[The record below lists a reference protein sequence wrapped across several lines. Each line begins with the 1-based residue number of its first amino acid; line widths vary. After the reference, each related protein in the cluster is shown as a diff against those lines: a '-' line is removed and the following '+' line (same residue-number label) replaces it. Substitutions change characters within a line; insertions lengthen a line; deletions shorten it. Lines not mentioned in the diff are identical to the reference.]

1 MLIPVKTHKSEKGYA
16 VKMKPKSI
24 LSFIIVAVML
34 TTSAF
39 IIMGMSQRCTAYA
52 ESTISPCNDECI
64 HQLARYGK
72 TEIINFGEF
81 TNTSPVAVRRKA
93 EYSKI
98 TYDSI
103 KVSKRCDGLPVTEII
118 RTYVESMVVLG
129 FDYSRPGSY
138 TYIFIRGND
147 YAKLEYD
154 RFRDRIIILY
164 KGV

>member
-1 MLIPVKTHKSEKGYA
+1 MIFIKTHRSEKGYA
-16 VKMKPKSI
+16 VKMKLKGI
-24 LSFIIVAVML
+24 LSFIIVTVML

-52 ESTISPCNDECI
+52 ESAISPCNDECI

-103 KVSKRCDGLPVTEII
+103 KVSKSCDGLPVTEII
-118 RTYVESMVVLG
+118 RTYAESMVVLG
-129 FDYSRPGSY
+129 FDYMRPGSY
-138 TYIFIRGND
+138 TYIFIRGNN

-154 RFRDRIIILY
+154 RFRDRIIIIY
-164 KGV
+164 K

>member
-1 MLIPVKTHKSEKGYA
+1 MKRELKGLLSLIVVT
-16 VKMKPKSI
+16 I
-24 LSFIIVAVML
+24 ML

-72 TEIINFGEF
+72 TAIINFGEF

-103 KVSKRCDGLPVTEII
+103 KVSKNCDGLPVTEII
-118 RTYVESMVVLG
+118 RTYAESMVVLG
-129 FDYSRPGSY
+129 FDYMRPGSY

-154 RFRDRIIILY
+154 RFRDRIIIIY
-164 KGV
+164 R

>member
-1 MLIPVKTHKSEKGYA
+1 MLIPVKTHESEKGYA
-16 VKMKPKSI
+16 VEMKLKSI
-24 LSFIIVAVML
+24 LSFIVVTVML

-52 ESTISPCNDECI
+52 ESAILPCNDECI

-72 TEIINFGEF
+72 TGIINFGEF

-103 KVSKRCDGLPVTEII
+103 KVSKSCDGLPVTEII

-129 FDYSRPGSY
+129 FDYTRPGSY
-138 TYIFIRGND
+138 TYIFIRGNN

-154 RFRDRIIILY
+154 RFKNKIIIMY
-164 KGV
+164 R

>member
-1 MLIPVKTHKSEKGYA
+1 M
-16 VKMKPKSI
+16 KMKPKSI
-24 LSFIIVAVML
+24 LSFIIVTIML

-72 TEIINFGEF
+72 TAIINFGEF

-103 KVSKRCDGLPVTEII
+103 KVSKNCDGLPVTEII
-118 RTYVESMVVLG
+118 RTYAESMVVLG
-129 FDYSRPGSY
+129 FDFTHPGSY

-154 RFRDRIIILY
+154 RFRDRIIIMY
-164 KGV
+164 R

>member
-1 MLIPVKTHKSEKGYA
+1 MKRELKGLLSLIVVT
-16 VKMKPKSI
+16 I
-24 LSFIIVAVML
+24 ML

-72 TEIINFGEF
+72 TAIINFGEF

-103 KVSKRCDGLPVTEII
+103 KVSKNCDGLPVAEII

-129 FDYSRPGSY
+129 FDYSHPGSY
-138 TYIFIRGND
+138 TYIFIRGNN

-154 RFRDRIIILY
+154 RFRDRIIIIY
-164 KGV
+164 K

>member
-1 MLIPVKTHKSEKGYA
+1 MKRHLKGLLSLIVVT
-16 VKMKPKSI
+16 I
-24 LSFIIVAVML
+24 ML

-52 ESTISPCNDECI
+52 ESTISPCNDKCI

-103 KVSKRCDGLPVTEII
+103 KVSKNCDGLPVTEII

-129 FDYSRPGSY
+129 FDFTHPGSY
-138 TYIFIRGND
+138 TYIFIRGNN

-154 RFRDRIIILY
+154 RFRDRIIIIY
-164 KGV
+164 R

>member
-1 MLIPVKTHKSEKGYA
+1 MKRELKGLLSLIVVT
-16 VKMKPKSI
+16 I
-24 LSFIIVAVML
+24 ML

-72 TEIINFGEF
+72 TAIINFGEF

-103 KVSKRCDGLPVTEII
+103 KVSKNCDGLPVTEII
-118 RTYVESMVVLG
+118 RTYAESMVVLG
-129 FDYSRPGSY
+129 FDYTRPGSY
-138 TYIFIRGND
+138 TYIFIRGNN

-154 RFRDRIIILY
+154 RFRDRIIIMY
-164 KGV
+164 R

>member
-1 MLIPVKTHKSEKGYA
+1 MKRELKGLLSLIVVT
-16 VKMKPKSI
+16 I
-24 LSFIIVAVML
+24 ML

-72 TEIINFGEF
+72 TAIINFGEF

-103 KVSKRCDGLPVTEII
+103 KVSKNCDGLPVTEII
-118 RTYVESMVVLG
+118 RTYAESMVVLG
-129 FDYSRPGSY
+129 FDYMRPGSY
-138 TYIFIRGND
+138 TYIFIREND

-154 RFRDRIIILY
+154 RFRDRIIIIY
-164 KGV
+164 R

>member
-1 MLIPVKTHKSEKGYA
+1 MKRELKGLLSLIVVT
-16 VKMKPKSI
+16 I
-24 LSFIIVAVML
+24 ML

-39 IIMGMSQRCTAYA
+39 IIMGISQRCTAYA
-52 ESTISPCNDECI
+52 ESTILPCNDECI

-81 TNTSPVAVRRKA
+81 TNSSPVTVRRKA

-103 KVSKRCDGLPVTEII
+103 KVSKNCDGLPVTEII
-118 RTYVESMVVLG
+118 RTYAESMVVLG
-129 FDYSRPGSY
+129 FDYTRPGSY
-138 TYIFIRGND
+138 TYIFIRGNN

-154 RFRDRIIILY
+154 RFRDRIIIMY
-164 KGV
+164 R

>member
-16 VKMKPKSI
+16 VKIKLKSI
-24 LSFIIVAVML
+24 LSCIVVTVML

-81 TNTSPVAVRRKA
+81 TNTSPAAVRRKA
-93 EYSKI
+93 GYSKI

-103 KVSKRCDGLPVTEII
+103 KVSKSCDGLPVTEII
-118 RTYVESMVVLG
+118 RNYVESMVVLG

-154 RFRDRIIILY
+154 RFRDKIIIMY
-164 KGV
+164 R

>member
-1 MLIPVKTHKSEKGYA
+1 MKRELKGLLSLIVVT
-16 VKMKPKSI
+16 I
-24 LSFIIVAVML
+24 ML

-52 ESTISPCNDECI
+52 ENTISPCNDKCI

-103 KVSKRCDGLPVTEII
+103 KVSKSCDGLPVTEII

-138 TYIFIRGND
+138 TYIFIRGNN

-154 RFRDRIIILY
+154 RFRDRIIIMY
-164 KGV
+164 R

>member
-1 MLIPVKTHKSEKGYA
+1 
-16 VKMKPKSI
+16 MKIKLKSI
-24 LSFIIVAVML
+24 LSFIVVTVML

-39 IIMGMSQRCTAYA
+39 IIVGMSQRCTAYA
-52 ESTISPCNDECI
+52 ESTILPCNDECII

-72 TEIINFGEF
+72 TAIINFGEF
-81 TNTSPVAVRRKA
+81 ANTSPAAVRRKA

-103 KVSKRCDGLPVTEII
+103 KVSKNCDGLPVTEII

-147 YAKLEYD
+147 FAKLEYD
-154 RFRDRIIILY
+154 RFRDRIIIMY
-164 KGV
+164 R

>member
-1 MLIPVKTHKSEKGYA
+1 MLIPVKTHRSEKGYA

-24 LSFIIVAVML
+24 LSFIIVTIML

-72 TEIINFGEF
+72 TAIINFGEF
-81 TNTSPVAVRRKA
+81 TNTSPVTVRRKA

-103 KVSKRCDGLPVTEII
+103 KVSKNCDGLPVTEII
-118 RTYVESMVVLG
+118 RTYAESMVVLG
-129 FDYSRPGSY
+129 FDYLRPGSY

-154 RFRDRIIILY
+154 RFRDRIIIMY
-164 KGV
+164 R

>member
-1 MLIPVKTHKSEKGYA
+1 MKRELKGLLSLIVVT
-16 VKMKPKSI
+16 I
-24 LSFIIVAVML
+24 ML

-52 ESTISPCNDECI
+52 ESTISPCNDECV

-72 TEIINFGEF
+72 TAIINFGEF

-103 KVSKRCDGLPVTEII
+103 KVSKNCDGLPVTEII

-154 RFRDRIIILY
+154 RFRDRIIIIY
-164 KGV
+164 R

>member
-1 MLIPVKTHKSEKGYA
+1 MKRELKGLLSLIVVT
-16 VKMKPKSI
+16 I
-24 LSFIIVAVML
+24 ML

-81 TNTSPVAVRRKA
+81 TNTSPVTVRRKA

-103 KVSKRCDGLPVTEII
+103 KVSKNCDGLPVTEII
-118 RTYVESMVVLG
+118 RTYAESMVVLG
-129 FDYSRPGSY
+129 FDYTRPGSY
-138 TYIFIRGND
+138 TYIFIRGNV

-154 RFRDRIIILY
+154 RFRDRIIIIY
-164 KGV
+164 R

>member
-1 MLIPVKTHKSEKGYA
+1 MKRELKGLLSLIVVT
-16 VKMKPKSI
+16 I
-24 LSFIIVAVML
+24 ML

-52 ESTISPCNDECI
+52 ESIISPCNDECI

-72 TEIINFGEF
+72 TAIINFGEF

-98 TYDSI
+98 AYDSI
-103 KVSKRCDGLPVTEII
+103 KVSKSCDGLPVTEII

-129 FDYSRPGSY
+129 FDYTRPGSY
-138 TYIFIRGND
+138 TYIFIQGNN

-154 RFRDRIIILY
+154 RFRDRIIIIY
-164 KGV
+164 K

>member
-1 MLIPVKTHKSEKGYA
+1 MKRELKGLLSLIVVT
-16 VKMKPKSI
+16 I
-24 LSFIIVAVML
+24 ML

-52 ESTISPCNDECI
+52 ESTILPCNDECI

-72 TEIINFGEF
+72 TKIINFGEF
-81 TNTSPVAVRRKA
+81 TNTSPVTVRRKA

-103 KVSKRCDGLPVTEII
+103 KVSKNCDGLPATEII

-138 TYIFIRGND
+138 TYIFIRGNN

-154 RFRDRIIILY
+154 RFRDRIIIIY
-164 KGV
+164 R

>member
-1 MLIPVKTHKSEKGYA
+1 MSERISGKGYE
-16 VKMKPKSI
+16 VKRELKGI
-24 LSFIIVAVML
+24 LSLIIVTIML

-39 IIMGMSQRCTAYA
+39 IIMRMSQRCTAYA
-52 ESTISPCNDECI
+52 ESTISPCNDECV

-72 TEIINFGEF
+72 TAIINFSEF
-81 TNTSPVAVRRKA
+81 TNTSPINVKRKA

-103 KVSKRCDGLPVTEII
+103 KVSRNCDGLPVAEII
-118 RTYVESMVVLG
+118 RTYAESMVVLG
-129 FDYSRPGSY
+129 FDYTRPGSY

-154 RFRDRIIILY
+154 RFRDRIIIIY
-164 KGV
+164 R

>member
-1 MLIPVKTHKSEKGYA
+1 MKRELKGLLSLIVVT
-16 VKMKPKSI
+16 I
-24 LSFIIVAVML
+24 ML

-39 IIMGMSQRCTAYA
+39 IIMGMSQRCTAYS
-52 ESTISPCNDECI
+52 ESTISPCNDECV

-72 TEIINFGEF
+72 TAIINFSEF
-81 TNTSPVAVRRKA
+81 TNTPPVTVRRKA

-103 KVSKRCDGLPVTEII
+103 KVSKNCDGLPVTEII

-129 FDYSRPGSY
+129 FDYSHPGSY
-138 TYIFIRGND
+138 TYIFIRGNN

-154 RFRDRIIILY
+154 RFRDKIIIMY
-164 KGV
+164 R

>member
-1 MLIPVKTHKSEKGYA
+1 MKRELKGLLSLIVVT
-16 VKMKPKSI
+16 I
-24 LSFIIVAVML
+24 ML

-52 ESTISPCNDECI
+52 ESTISPCNDECV

-72 TEIINFGEF
+72 TAIINFGEF

-103 KVSKRCDGLPVTEII
+103 KVSKNCDGLPVAEII
-118 RTYVESMVVLG
+118 RTYAESMVVLG

-138 TYIFIRGND
+138 TYIFIRGNS

-154 RFRDRIIILY
+154 RFRDRIIIMY
-164 KGV
+164 R

>member
-1 MLIPVKTHKSEKGYA
+1 MKRELKGLLSLIVVT
-16 VKMKPKSI
+16 I
-24 LSFIIVAVML
+24 ML

-52 ESTISPCNDECI
+52 ESTILPCNDECI

-72 TEIINFGEF
+72 TKIINFGEF
-81 TNTSPVAVRRKA
+81 TNTSPVTVRRKA

-103 KVSKRCDGLPVTEII
+103 KVSKNCDGLPVAEII
-118 RTYVESMVVLG
+118 RTYAESMVVLG
-129 FDYSRPGSY
+129 FDFTHPGSY

-154 RFRDRIIILY
+154 RFRDRIIIMY
-164 KGV
+164 R

>member
-1 MLIPVKTHKSEKGYA
+1 MKRELKGLLSLIVVT
-16 VKMKPKSI
+16 I
-24 LSFIIVAVML
+24 ML

-39 IIMGMSQRCTAYA
+39 IIMGMSQRCTAYS
-52 ESTISPCNDECI
+52 ESTISPCNDECV

-72 TEIINFGEF
+72 TAIINFGEF

-103 KVSKRCDGLPVTEII
+103 KVSKNCDGLPVAEII
-118 RTYVESMVVLG
+118 RTYAESMVVLG
-129 FDYSRPGSY
+129 FDYTRPGSY
-138 TYIFIRGND
+138 TYIFIRGNN

-154 RFRDRIIILY
+154 RFRDRIIIIY
-164 KGV
+164 R

>member
-1 MLIPVKTHKSEKGYA
+1 MKRELKGLLSLIVVT
-16 VKMKPKSI
+16 I
-24 LSFIIVAVML
+24 ML

-39 IIMGMSQRCTAYA
+39 IIMGMSQRCTAYS
-52 ESTISPCNDECI
+52 ESTISPCNDECV

-72 TEIINFGEF
+72 TAIINFSEF
-81 TNTSPVAVRRKA
+81 TNTPPVTVRRKA

-103 KVSKRCDGLPVTEII
+103 KVSKNCDGLPVTEII

-129 FDYSRPGSY
+129 FDYSRPRSY

-154 RFRDRIIILY
+154 RFRDRIIIIY
-164 KGV
+164 K

>member
-1 MLIPVKTHKSEKGYA
+1 MKRELKGLLSLIVVT
-16 VKMKPKSI
+16 I
-24 LSFIIVAVML
+24 ML

-52 ESTISPCNDECI
+52 ESTISPCNDECV

-72 TEIINFGEF
+72 TAIINFSEF

-103 KVSKRCDGLPVTEII
+103 KVSKSCDGLPVTEII
-118 RTYVESMVVLG
+118 RTYAESMVVLG
-129 FDYSRPGSY
+129 FDYTRPGSY

-154 RFRDRIIILY
+154 RFRDRIIIMY
-164 KGV
+164 R

>member
-1 MLIPVKTHKSEKGYA
+1 MKRELKGLLSLIVVT
-16 VKMKPKSI
+16 I
-24 LSFIIVAVML
+24 ML

-39 IIMGMSQRCTAYA
+39 IIMGMSQRCTAYS
-52 ESTISPCNDECI
+52 ESTISPCNDECV

-72 TEIINFGEF
+72 TAIINFSEF

-103 KVSKRCDGLPVTEII
+103 KVSKNCDGLPVAEII
-118 RTYVESMVVLG
+118 RTYAESMVVLG
-129 FDYSRPGSY
+129 FDYLRPGSY
-138 TYIFIRGND
+138 TYIFIRGNN

-154 RFRDRIIILY
+154 RFRDRIIIIY
-164 KGV
+164 K